1 MRMDI
6 ADLRLFLAI
15 AEAGSITAGAA
26 QANLALA
33 SASEPCARS
42 KPMPAPRC

>member
-33 SASEPCARS
+33 RPANACARS

>member
-26 QANLALA
+26 QANLAWRRPA
-33 SASEPCARS
+33 NACARS
-42 KPMPAPRC
+42 KPMPAPRW